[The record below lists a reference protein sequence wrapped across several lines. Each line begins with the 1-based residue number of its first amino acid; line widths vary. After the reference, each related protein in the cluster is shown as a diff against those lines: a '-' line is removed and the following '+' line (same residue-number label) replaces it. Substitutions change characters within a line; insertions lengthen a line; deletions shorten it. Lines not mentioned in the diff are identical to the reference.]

1 MLKRLQIVFFISYLC
16 NGIRKQ
22 SINLITYNMNNKD
35 LENANL
41 YVLNGIICSYFDK
54 GITPNTEDIKNNWQI
69 DYLHISFEDS
79 VIIDMINKVQKF
91 Y

>member
-1 MLKRLQIVFFISYLC
+1 
-16 NGIRKQ
+16 
-22 SINLITYNMNNKD
+22 MNNKD
-35 LENANL
+35 LGNANL
-41 YVLNGIICSYFDK
+41 YVLNGIICDYYDG
-54 GITPNTEDIKNNWQI
+54 GIKPTLNDIKTNWQL

>member
-1 MLKRLQIVFFISYLC
+1 
-16 NGIRKQ
+16 
-22 SINLITYNMNNKD
+22 MNNKD

-54 GITPNTEDIKNNWQI
+54 DITPNVEDIKNNWQL
-69 DYLHISFEDS
+69 DYLHISFKDS
-79 VIIDMINKVQKF
+79 VIIDMIKKVQKF